1 MKRTCSLLLCGLVAL
16 FIQGALLHCGLRP
29 YLMPQLVTLL
39 VVYLAFHEVSTVVTF
54 VVFGLGL
61 LLDFSSAILVG
72 PWAGGL
78 VAIYGVLAVLSQ
90 RLFVESSFVV
100 SITAFFAAI
109 AADVLYLGLAYQYQ
123 PDGSSYPVDAI
134 GQAFVT
140 ALIAPVVFGVLSR
153 ILRRKI
159 VNPVGRAAVATM
171 A

>member
-1 MKRTCSLLLCGLVAL
+1 MKRICGLLLCGMIAV
-16 FIQGALLHCGLRP
+16 FIQGALLHCGLKA
-29 YLMPQLVTLL
+29 YLMPQLVILL
-39 VVYLAFHEVSTVVTF
+39 VVYLAFHEVNAVVTF

-72 PWAGGL
+72 PWAGAL

-90 RLFVESSFVV
+90 RLFVESSFVAC
-100 SITAFFAAI
+100 ITAFFAAL

-123 PDGSSYPVDAI
+123 PDGASYPVEAI

-140 ALIAPVVFGVLSR
+140 GLLAPLALGILSR
-153 ILRRKI
+153 IFRRK
-159 VNPVGRAAVATM
+159 VANPVGRAAVTTM